1 MKILIFQV
9 ALFLLITFIGYI
21 SRLRLNIITFIA
33 VIFTFFMV
41 RTSHLMLLQFATIIL
56 AYLFVNKRGT
66 LDEIQKKVDE
76 HNKRNRYY

>member
-1 MKILIFQV
+1 MKILIFQI
-9 ALFLLITFIGYI
+9 ALFLLITFIGYV

-41 RTSHLMLLQFATIIL
+41 KTLPLVLLQFATIIL

-76 HNKRNRYY
+76 HNKRNKYY

>member
-9 ALFLLITFIGYI
+9 ALFLLITFIGYV

-41 RTSHLMLLQFATIIL
+41 RTLPLMLLQFATIIL

-76 HNKRNRYY
+76 HNKRNKYY